1 MGKMQQFK
9 REIRSVNGKMLA
21 FDMRNGF
28 GAVLGGLFEQIA
40 RGKVS
45 DKAVLETFG
54 LERGEKGAYTERVRT
69 GPILAPSAT
78 RGKYTAVVTLHGTAL
93 YNLEWQPMA
102 FSTRLLS
109 QTLDQLAN
117 DPSIDQIVLDINT
130 PGGHVTGTAEAADA
144 VWAARKKKPV
154 IGIINPLC
162 ASAGYW
168 IGSQCSKLIAV
179 PSADVGSI
187 GVFMCHYDCS
197 AMLADA
203 GIKPTFIYAGEH
215 KVEGNSMEPLSEE
228 ARSWFQSEVD
238 QTYRDF
244 IAAVARGRGVSS
256 DDVLEKFGKGRCY
269 SAQMAKR
276 VGMIDE
282 IQTVKMA
289 LKGVGLT
296 LEMPQ
301 YGEASID
308 LSAETEHPDVNAV
321 DEASSAAEPE
331 AVADESDATAE
342 SNEQSVEMETVEEA
356 TVAMRWSV
364 TLNELGEINGLVNSQ
379 ASEPEDEAEADTRH
393 KDAESFRRRLA
404 VLGA

>member
-1 MGKMQQFK
+1 MGLMQRFK
-9 REIRSVNGKMLA
+9 REIRSVNGKQLA
-21 FDMRNGF
+21 FDMNHGF
-28 GAVLGGLFEQIA
+28 GATLGGLFERVA
-40 RGKVS
+40 RGKVRDS
-45 DKAVLETFG
+45 EVREVYGLDKDGDDKYVARVQ
-54 LERGEKGAYTERVRT
+54 RGPQLV
-69 GPILAPSAT
+69 PSQNQ
-78 RGKYTAVVTLHGTAL
+78 GKYTAVVTAHGVAM
-93 YNLEWQPMA
+93 YDLEWQPYV
-102 FSTRLLS
+102 FSTLRLS

-117 DPSIDQIVLDINT
+117 DPSVDQIVMDINT

-244 IAAVARGRGVSS
+244 LAAVARGRGVSS

-301 YGEASID
+301 YGEASVD

-342 SNEQSVEMETVEEA
+342 SNEQSVELETVEEA